1 MNENENLVT
10 EVTENV
16 EDVTTEE
23 TSGQVEQIATPE
35 KVYTEAEFNE
45 KLNEVSGKRAS
56 RKEAK
61 IRKEYDRN
69 YGELIDVLK
78 AGTGIEGG
86 VREITKQLRDFY
98 SQNGVEFPSE
108 PNYTAK
114 DIEILANAE
123 ANEIIKSGFEDVI
136 EEADRL
142 KDLGFENM
150 NAKEKAVFV
159 ALTEHIKATETS
171 QELAKI
177 GVTEDVYNSPE
188 FKEFSAQFTSDVP
201 ISKVYEIYTKTQPK
215 KEYKDIGSIKHTT
228 ANDTGLK
235 DFYSK
240 EEAEKFT
247 KADFDN
253 NPALYKRVCE
263 SMTKW

>member
-23 TSGQVEQIATPE
+23 TSEQVEQIATPE

-45 KLNEVSGKRAS
+45 KFDSAVGKKLARQ
-56 RKEAK
+56 EAK
-61 IRKEYDRN
+61 IRKEYERK
-69 YGELIDVLK
+69 YGGLYDVLK
-78 AGTGIEGG
+78 TGTGIEDVG
-86 VREITKQLRDFY
+86 EMTNTFKDFY
-98 SQNGVEFPSE
+98 SQKGIEFPSE
-108 PNYTAK
+108 PNYSPK
-114 DIEILANAE
+114 DVEILAKAE

-142 KDLGFENM
+142 NELGVENM
-150 NAKEKAVFV
+150 TPREKALFV
-159 ALTEHIKATETS
+159 ALTEHIKTTETS

-177 GVTEDVYNSPE
+177 GVTKDVYNS
-188 FKEFSAQFTSDVP
+188 KEFQDFAKQFTSDVP
-201 ISKVYEIYTKTQPK
+201 ISTVYEIYNKTQPK
-215 KEYKDIGSIKHTT
+215 KEFKDMGSIKHTT
-228 ANDTGLK
+228 ANDTGIK

-240 EEAEKFT
+240 EEAAKFT